1 MNNPFL
7 PTSSNRKHRDSIK
20 AGALYN
26 PFKPMKI
33 INPIDRVKETYKE
46 ANRLIYG
53 NSDYSTKA
61 QKLLDKFGDQQI
73 QKITLVRNPVSD
85 ALIEVLNVASF
96 GDFKKKLKETEY
108 DKLFH
113 LAIVFDTQ
121 KGRILVEKNEVVNL
135 SETVPNKEGK
145 EERDV
150 PINKNLTVK
159 EALDNTERRLGKDLY
174 YKYSAYD
181 NNCQN
186 FILNILKANDLGTDE
201 DYEWVKQDT
210 EELFKSNPFLRKLSD
225 GITDLASRFT
235 GAGQTFRKSLAVQ
248 NQNQKVGGLIVKR
261 NPYNSW

>member
-1 MNNPFL
+1 MKSNPFL
-7 PTSSNRKHRDSIK
+7 PTSSNRKHRDSIR
-20 AGALYN
+20 AGALFN
-26 PFKPMKI
+26 PFKPI
-33 INPIDRVKETYKE
+33 LPSVRNPIDTAKETYNE

-61 QKLLDKFGDQQI
+61 KKLLEKFGNQPI

-85 ALIEVLNVASF
+85 ALIEILNVASF

-113 LAIVFDTQ
+113 LAIVFDTP
-121 KGRILVEKNEVVNL
+121 KGRILVEKNEVINL
-135 SETVPNKEGK
+135 SETVPNKEGR
-145 EERDV
+145 EEKDI

-186 FILNILKANDLGTDE
+186 FILNLLKANDLGNEE

-235 GAGQTFRKSLAVQ
+235 GG
-248 NQNQKVGGLIVKR
+248 KVGGLIVKR
-261 NPYNSW
+261 NPYNAW

>member
-1 MNNPFL
+1 MKSNPFQ
-7 PTSSNRKHRDSIK
+7 PTSSNRRNRDSIK

-26 PFKPMKI
+26 PFKPIEFK
-33 INPIDRVKETYKE
+33 NPIDTAKDTYKE

-61 QKLLDKFGDQQI
+61 RKMIEKFGDQPI
-73 QKITLVRNPVSD
+73 QKITLVRNPVPD
-85 ALIEVLNVASF
+85 YLIEILNVASF

-113 LAIVFDTQ
+113 LAIVFDTP
-121 KGRILVEKNEVVNL
+121 KGRVLLEKNEVINIT
-135 SETVPNKEGK
+135 ETIPNEDGR
-145 EERDV
+145 EDRDI
-150 PINKNLTVK
+150 PINKNLTFK

-186 FILNILKANDLGTDE
+186 FILNLLKANELGTPD

-210 EELFKSNPFLRKLSD
+210 EELFKSNPFLRKLAD

-235 GAGQTFRKSLAVQ
+235 GKG
-248 NQNQKVGGLIVKR
+248 KVGGLIVRR
-261 NPYNSW
+261 NPYNAW